1 MKKYKLD
8 SQPVV
13 LATIEKVYQ
22 LLKPTYGKNGKGV
35 VIGNFVTANVIDDG
49 YKILESIEF
58 EDPFENEILRVIKE
72 ATRRMNHVAGDGT
85 TTVIMLLTALLR
97 EFYSEVRPIVESD
110 FVKSVNKVCETL
122 VEESIKVSTLEELK
136 AISLNAFN
144 HPELSNLIAEMVW
157 DIGGEGEVAVQE
169 SDEII
174 SSVDRQQG
182 FTFER
187 GMVNPYM
194 LTKSD
199 GTAELVNPLILVS
212 DQAVV
217 SLQEILPFLK
227 QVAEDG
233 QRSLLVIADTIE
245 GGALNGLLVNKQKG
259 LVLSVAVKAPFS
271 AKRKK
276 DFFEDVALITG
287 ATVITADK
295 GVKLKNATLG
305 MCGTADRV
313 IVTENKTTIIGGAG
327 KDYQV
332 KQRAEELKK
341 VELTDAYDKE
351 MMAQRIAQLT
361 NSVAVLKVGGITDPE
376 RRYLQEKADDAIRA
390 TQLAMREGMS
400 KGAGVAL
407 STSLG
412 VSGWF
417 DIALGFPRKVLV
429 ENGLNPVET
438 VYDPTGVL
446 VAVVQTASSIAL
458 TLIKS
463 SGIITDD
470 GKQG

>member
-1 MKKYKLD
+1 MKTYKLD

-35 VIGNFVTANVIDDG
+35 IIGNLVTANVIDDG

-58 EDPFENEILRVIKE
+58 EDPFENEVLRVIKE
-72 ATRRMNHVAGDGT
+72 ATRRMNSVAGDGT
-85 TTVIMLLTALLR
+85 TTVIMLLYALLQN
-97 EFYSEVRPIVESD
+97 FYELKVKFDERD
-110 FVKSVNKVCETL
+110 FVDAVTKVCTTL
-122 VEESIKVSTLEELK
+122 IAEHEDITDIEQLK

-144 HPELSNLIAEMVW
+144 HPELADLIAEMVW

-169 SDEII
+169 SDEVI

-199 GTAELVNPLILVS
+199 GTAELVNPLILVT

-271 AKRKK
+271 ANRKK

-305 MCGTADRV
+305 MCGTAARDRDW
-313 IVTENKTTIIGGAG
+313 ETTA
-327 KDYQV
+327 
-332 KQRAEELKK
+332 
-341 VELTDAYDKE
+341 
-351 MMAQRIAQLT
+351 
-361 NSVAVLKVGGITDPE
+361 
-376 RRYLQEKADDAIRA
+376 
-390 TQLAMREGMS
+390 
-400 KGAGVAL
+400 
-407 STSLG
+407 
-412 VSGWF
+412 
-417 DIALGFPRKVLV
+417 
-429 ENGLNPVET
+429 
-438 VYDPTGVL
+438 
-446 VAVVQTASSIAL
+446 
-458 TLIKS
+458 
-463 SGIITDD
+463 
-470 GKQG
+470 